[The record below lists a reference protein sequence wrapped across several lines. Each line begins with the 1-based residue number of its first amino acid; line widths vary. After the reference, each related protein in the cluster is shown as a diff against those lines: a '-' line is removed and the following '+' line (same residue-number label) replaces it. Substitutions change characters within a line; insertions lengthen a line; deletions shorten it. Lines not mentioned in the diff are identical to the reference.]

1 MKNLGRKKWF
11 LTLVVLVGLFATAPA
26 VKADPFLL
34 GTVPLAPGGTVVPG
48 LVASGTPPG
57 VFLGALLLPLSGAF
71 SGTLVTAVFREAGG
85 TLDFYY
91 QFSIS
96 AGPFFDG
103 LTTTN
108 YTGFATQV
116 GFRTDGASL
125 LAGFFVNG
133 TIFPTLA
140 DRNAAGNL
148 VGFSFGLAPIAPPF
162 TSGVLVISTDA
173 TTFTTGSI
181 TLTGAGGTSTGSGF
195 APAAAVPEPAT
206 VLLLGAGLAG
216 VAARV
221 RKRRKP
227 SRDEEA

>member
-1 MKNLGRKKWF
+1 MRYLVGKKWF
-11 LTLVVLVGLFATAPA
+11 LTLVALVGLFAIAPA
-26 VKADPFLL
+26 AKADPFLL

-48 LVASGTPPG
+48 IVAASPGT
-57 VFLGALLLPLSGAF
+57 LLASLIQPLSGGF
-71 SGTLVTAVFREAGG
+71 TGTLTTTVFREAGG

-91 QFSIS
+91 QISIS
-96 AGPFFDG
+96 AGSFFDG

-108 YTGFATQV
+108 FTGSATQV

-125 LAGFFVNG
+125 LGGLFVNG
-133 TIFPTLA
+133 TILPTLA

-148 VGFSFGLAPIAPPF
+148 VGFSFGAAPIAPAF

-181 TLTGAGGTSTGSGF
+181 TLTGAGGTFTGSGF
-195 APAAAVPEPAT
+195 APAAPVPEPAT

-216 VAARV
+216 VAAKL

>member
-1 MKNLGRKKWF
+1 MRYLVGKKWF
-11 LTLVVLVGLFATAPA
+11 LTLVALVGLFAIAPA
-26 VKADPFLL
+26 AKADPFLL

-96 AGPFFDG
+96 TGFFDG

-108 YTGFATQV
+108 FTGFATQV
-116 GFRTDGASL
+116 GFRFDGSSL
-125 LAGFFVNG
+125 PGGLFVNG
-133 TIFPTLA
+133 TILPTTLA

-148 VGFSFGLAPIAPPF
+148 VGFSFGLAPIAAPF

-173 TTFTTGSI
+173 TTFTAGSI
-181 TLTGAGGTSTGSGF
+181 TLTGPGGTFPGVGF
-195 APAAAVPEPAT
+195 APAAPVPEPAT
-206 VLLLGAGLAG
+206 VLLLGAGLVG
-216 VAARV
+216 VAAKV
-221 RKRRKP
+221 RKRRKANK
-227 SRDEEA
+227 DEET

>member
-1 MKNLGRKKWF
+1 MRYLVGKKWF
-11 LTLVVLVGLFATAPA
+11 LTLVALVGLFTIAPA
-26 VKADPFLL
+26 AKADPFLL
-34 GTVPLAPGGTVVPG
+34 GTVPVAPGGTVMPG
-48 LVASGTPPG
+48 VVPPG
-57 VFLGALLLPLSGAF
+57 TLPGTLLASIIQPLSGAF
-71 SGTLVTAVFREAGG
+71 SGTLTTAVFREAGG

-91 QFSIS
+91 QISIS
-96 AGPFFDG
+96 AGSFFDG

-108 YTGFATQV
+108 FTGSATQV

-125 LAGFFVNG
+125 LGGLFVNG
-133 TIFPTLA
+133 TILPTLA

-148 VGFSFGLAPIAPPF
+148 VGFSFGAAPIAPAF

-181 TLTGAGGTSTGSGF
+181 TLTGAGGTFTGSGF
-195 APAAAVPEPAT
+195 APAAPVPEPAT

-216 VAARV
+216 VAAKL